1 MGKITAPVGGSK
13 LGVVAILVVGAL
25 VLTLAALA
33 PQAWAIHNQRPL
45 SQTITEINDN
55 PTPPDCIDQCDGPV
69 FMRSMNAPFSATE
82 YGVPVY
88 ITENVKW
95 EKDVTNIADL
105 EAAGLVVHTTT
116 VDIVDGDFDP
126 NPALIWEFPLPGYFD
141 VFFDVSKDGVLR
153 DGDGILGPEEP
164 APDQEIWVGAGICVD
179 ICEVGGVTVPAGN
192 VLHLLWFGLPA
203 LLALGVGGAL
213 IWRYRR
219 A

>member
-25 VLTLAALA
+25 VLMLAALA
-33 PQAWAIHNQRPL
+33 PQAWATHSQRPL
-45 SQTITEINDN
+45 SQTITNINGN
-55 PTPPDCIDQCDGPV
+55 PTPPQCIDQCDGPV
-69 FMRSMNAPFSATE
+69 YMTTTGSGFGSHVTVAN
-82 YGVPVY
+82 VPVY
-88 ITENVKW
+88 ITENAKW
-95 EKDVTNIADL
+95 IIDDTDVNDL
-105 EAAGLVVHTTT
+105 QVFHTTT
-116 VDIVDGDFDP
+116 VDIVNGQFDP

-141 VFFDVSKDGVLR
+141 VFFDVSKNGVLR

-164 APDQEIWVGAGICVD
+164 DPGDPIWVGAGICVD
-179 ICEVGGVTVPAGN
+179 ICEVGGVTLPAGN